1 MSLRIDPQSPV
12 GSRLIR
18 LAAWLI
24 RVILATLG
32 RTYRVRVIEGGQFL
46 EDWSDHRH
54 PTILSFWH
62 NRAFIGAHYVYHHL
76 VERNLKISV
85 LTSQSRDG
93 ELVARVAQQWGLS
106 VVRGSASRGG
116 LQALRALH
124 RAITRDGF
132 SPIMIP
138 DGPRGPIYHFK
149 VGVAVLAQTSG
160 APILPM
166 GLAAQRFFT
175 IKSWDRL
182 IIPWPFSR
190 VVIGFGEPQTLA
202 KPMTNDQL
210 EAARRR
216 LEATVDGLT
225 LRAEAEL
232 GAVDDSRPHE
242 TTRAGER

>member
-1 MSLRIDPQSPV
+1 MSLRIDPHSPV

-18 LAAWLI
+18 FAAWLI
-24 RVILATLG
+24 RVILTTLG
-32 RTYRVRVIEGGQFL
+32 RTYRVRIIEGGQHL
-46 EDWSDHRH
+46 EDWTERQA

-62 NRAFIGAHYVYHHL
+62 NRAYIGAHYVYHHL
-76 VERNLKISV
+76 LGRGFKISV
-85 LTSQSRDG
+85 LASQSRDG
-93 ELVARVAQQWGLS
+93 ELVARVAEQWGLA

-116 LQALRALH
+116 LKALRALH
-124 RAITRDGF
+124 RAITREGF

-149 VGVAVLAQTSG
+149 VGVAVLAQTTG

-166 GLAAQRFFT
+166 GFAAQRFFT

-190 VVIGFGEPQTLA
+190 VAVAFGEVQSLDRSLTSEE
-202 KPMTNDQL
+202 L
-210 EAARRR
+210 EAARAR
-216 LEATVDGLT
+216 LESEVDRLT

-232 GAVDDSRPHE
+232 GVVDSSRPDE
-242 TTRAGER
+242 AAQA